1 MEQDLRSQIERLEQ
15 SKSLSPELK
24 EQFERA
30 YDEIGHSIMTEKI
43 PKAGAEAPDF
53 VLPNAVGI
61 PVALADALSRGP
73 AVVTFYR
80 GIW

>member
-1 MEQDLRSQIERLEQ
+1 MEQDLRSQIERLEHSQ
-15 SKSLSPELK
+15 SLSPDLK

-30 YDEIGHSIMTEKI
+30 YREIGQTVITEKV

-53 VLPNAVGI
+53 VLPNPVGT
-61 PVALADALSRGP
+61 PVALSDALSRGP